1 MSNAT
6 TDLWPEDLVV
16 NVQTPAMILNEQAE
30 ALGKRTQR
38 IVRSDVSDTYQG
50 TLRSIDFEL
59 VAPIIGFRARL
70 LQVRHQ
76 QDRPYPCVVIAGA
89 LWEED
94 EPEADEW
101 ATDWKLT
108 LEEYYQAR
116 EAESPDELRKL
127 LRVVFNAPDTK
138 SLLFSLVARSNEVA
152 TKAPV
157 QTTES

>member
-30 ALGKRTQR
+30 ALGKRTQG
-38 IVRSDVSDTYQG
+38 IVRSSTSDSYQG

-59 VAPIIGFRARL
+59 TAPVIGFRARL
-70 LQVRHQ
+70 LQVRHEEE
-76 QDRPYPCVVIAGA
+76 RPYPCVVVAGA
-89 LWEED
+89 LRDDPEL
-94 EPEADEW
+94 EPEDADTW
-101 ATDWKLT
+101 ALT
-108 LEEYYQAR
+108 PAEFEQAC

-127 LRVVFNAPDTK
+127 LRTVFNAPETK
-138 SLLFSLVARSNEVA
+138 SMLFSLVARSNEVA
-152 TKAPV
+152 AKAPA